1 MAQWMKEKPC
11 TCEDVGLDPR
21 AHIKP
26 ARRMHACNLCTSAVR
41 EEEELTVDTGRGVFL
56 IKLGR

>member
-1 MAQWMKEKPC
+1 MKEKPC